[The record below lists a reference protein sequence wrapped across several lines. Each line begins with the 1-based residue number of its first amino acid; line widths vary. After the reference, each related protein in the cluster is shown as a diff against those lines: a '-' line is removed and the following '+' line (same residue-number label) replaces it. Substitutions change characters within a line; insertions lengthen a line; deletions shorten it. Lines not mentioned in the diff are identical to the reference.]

1 MLNQLTNF
9 TEMPTCVFAY
19 SSSVN
24 FCNVLDLSK
33 FLTSLVVGMISISYF
48 ISSKGWKHPSCL
60 SIQRHILAAQMFSKF
75 SIYFYK
81 VLSTQRH
88 CKNTTSEITSTSWD
102 SSWICELIHGH
113 EKLLNSLT
121 VLLRQNE
128 RM

>member
-48 ISSKGWKHPSCL
+48 IRSKG
-60 SIQRHILAAQMFSKF
+60 
-75 SIYFYK
+75 
-81 VLSTQRH
+81 
-88 CKNTTSEITSTSWD
+88 
-102 SSWICELIHGH
+102 
-113 EKLLNSLT
+113 
-121 VLLRQNE
+121 
-128 RM
+128 